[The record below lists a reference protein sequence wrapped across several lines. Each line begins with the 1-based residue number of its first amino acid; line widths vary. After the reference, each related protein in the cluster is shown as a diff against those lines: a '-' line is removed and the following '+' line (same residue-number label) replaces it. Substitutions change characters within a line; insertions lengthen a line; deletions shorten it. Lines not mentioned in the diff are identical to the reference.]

1 MLTFHFFQ
9 ISKIT
14 LYLKIRI
21 IVLKCEGK
29 MLLKQIGF
37 KTSLFYKLQINQ
49 VPQINSF
56 GLNYNQIWFVKNQNV
71 KMITPSHCKTTNIS
85 GLLETPRATARLQIY
100 QVDVRKLER
109 YLMDNSRVTL
119 YRKTRVPS
127 LIGSQ
132 RGMVVEHNTTRL
144 SSRHCREVY

>member
-21 IVLKCEGK
+21 TVLKCEGK

-56 GLNYNQIWFVKNQNV
+56 GLNYNQIWFVKKSKCQNDYTIPLQDY
-71 KMITPSHCKTTNIS
+71 KYKWAFGNPASHCKTTNILGGRS
-85 GLLETPRATARLQIY
+85 
-100 QVDVRKLER
+100 
-109 YLMDNSRVTL
+109 
-119 YRKTRVPS
+119 KTREPRK
-127 LIGSQ
+127 IPNG
-132 RGMVVEHNTTRL
+132 
-144 SSRHCREVY
+144 